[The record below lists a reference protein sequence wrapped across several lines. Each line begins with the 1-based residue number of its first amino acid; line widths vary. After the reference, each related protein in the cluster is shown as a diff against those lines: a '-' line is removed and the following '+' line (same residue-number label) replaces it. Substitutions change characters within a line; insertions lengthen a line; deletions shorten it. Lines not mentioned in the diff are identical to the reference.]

1 MEAIIDKIVA
11 KFKREAREFFEGDRK
26 DIKAAEAFF
35 VPRLSEM
42 VTELLS
48 GLYEE
53 ADEALLADRAGRR
66 QSGLAVERR
75 GDQRRVLTL
84 MGEVGYRRTYYQSR
98 DGTYCYPIDE
108 LAGVEAYERIS
119 GGVSEALVA
128 TARKV
133 SYGKSSQFVTDGAV
147 SKQTVMNKIR
157 QSVPRVAVVERQRV
171 PVLHIDA
178 DEDHVKLYG
187 GGSTSAPLIDVYT
200 GIEKQGKR
208 GKCKDVFHISEYG
221 KSADEL
227 WETVLTEMERRYDLR
242 GTRIYLHGDGAQW
255 IKTGLD
261 WLPNSVLVL
270 DRYHVNKA
278 LKAAVCGIE
287 ARSGCQYEHL
297 LRKALQEG
305 DRDCF
310 LSVRD
315 SLLVHWPDRQASILE
330 NTDYLLAHFEAIHI
344 WHVDPEARNG
354 GATEPHV
361 SNILS
366 ARLSSR
372 PMAWSKDTLRRF
384 LPILAAGTCML
395 EPESE
400 DDSALDEQ
408 AVQANTVIHR
418 KASRHFGLL
427 DPDRAVHIPGTSG
440 KVTPL
445 FNALRPFV
453 YS

>member
-11 KFKREAREFFEGDRK
+11 KFKREAKEFLGKDRK
-26 DIKAAEAFF
+26 DIEAAEEFF

-42 VTELLS
+42 VTELMS

-66 QSGLAVERR
+66 ESGLTVERR
-75 GDQRRVLTL
+75 GDRRRVLTL
-84 MGEVGYRRTYYQSR
+84 LGEVGYKRTYYQMR

-119 GGVSEALVA
+119 NGVSEALVS

-133 SYGKSSQFVTDGAV
+133 SYVKSSQFITDGAV

-157 QSVPRVAVVERQRV
+157 RSVPKIEVVERQRV

-178 DEDHVKLYG
+178 DEDHVNLYG
-187 GGSTSAPLIDVYT
+187 GGSTSAPLIAVYT
-200 GIEKQGKR
+200 GIERQGKR

-227 WETVLTEMERRYDLR
+227 WEIVLTELERRYDLQ
-242 GTRIYLHGDGAQW
+242 GTKIYLHGDGAQW
-255 IKTGLD
+255 IKVGLN

-278 LKAAVCGIE
+278 LKAAVSGIE
-287 ARSGCQYEHL
+287 TRTGSQYEHL
-297 LRKALQEG
+297 LRNALQEG
-305 DRDCF
+305 DREFF

-315 SLLVHWPDRQASILE
+315 SLLAHWPDRKASIWE

-344 WHVDPEARNG
+344 WHVDSEARSG

-372 PMAWSKDTLRRF
+372 PMAWSRNTLRRL
-384 LPILAAGTCML
+384 LPILAAGSSML
-395 EPESE
+395 EYERDE
-400 DDSALDEQ
+400 ESALSQPEAQ
-408 AVQANTVIHR
+408 ENPVVHR
-418 KASRHFGLL
+418 KAGRRFGLP
-427 DPDRAVHIPGTSG
+427 DPDLAVHIPGTSG

>member
-11 KFKREAREFFEGDRK
+11 KFKREAREFFERERK
-26 DIKAAEAFF
+26 DIKAAEAYF
-35 VPRLSEM
+35 VPRLGEM

-66 QSGLAVERR
+66 QSGLRVERR
-75 GDQRRVLTL
+75 GDRRRVLTL
-84 MGEVGYRRTYYQSR
+84 MGEIGYRRTYYQRR

-128 TARKV
+128 TARNV
-133 SYGKSSQFVTDGAV
+133 SYGKSSQFVTNGAI

-157 QSVPRVAVVERQRV
+157 QSIPRAELVERTCV

-200 GIEKQGKR
+200 GIEKQRKR
-208 GKCKDVFHISEYG
+208 GKCRDVFHISEYG
-221 KSADEL
+221 KGADEL
-227 WETVLTEMERRYDLR
+227 WEIVLTELERRYDLR
-242 GTRIYLHGDGAQW
+242 GTRTYLHGDGAQW
-255 IKTGLD
+255 IKTGLE

-270 DRYHVNKA
+270 DRYRVNKA
-278 LKAAVCGIE
+278 LKAAVSGIE

-297 LRKALQEG
+297 LRKSLQEG
-305 DRDCF
+305 DRDGF

-315 SLLVHWPDRQASILE
+315 SLLLRWPERQTSILE

-384 LPILAAGTCML
+384 LPILAAGSFML
-395 EPESE
+395 EYGCD
-400 DDSALDEQ
+400 DDSELSQPDAQEKS
-408 AVQANTVIHR
+408 VVHR
-418 KASRHFGLL
+418 KTSRRFGLP
-427 DPDRAVHIPGTSG
+427 DPDLAVNIPGTSG

-453 YS
+453 CS

>member
-11 KFKREAREFFEGDRK
+11 KFKREAREFFERDRK
-26 DIKAAEAFF
+26 DIEAAEAFF

-42 VTELLS
+42 VSELLS

-66 QSGLAVERR
+66 QSGLVVERR

-84 MGEVGYRRTYYQSR
+84 LGEVGYKRTYYQRR

-108 LAGVEAYERIS
+108 LAGVEAYERLS

-157 QSVPRVAVVERQRV
+157 RSIPRVSLVERQRV

-187 GGSTSAPLIDVYT
+187 GGSTTAPLIDVYT

-208 GKCKDVFHISEYG
+208 GKCRDVFHISEYG

-227 WETVLTEMERRYDLR
+227 WEIVLTELERRYDLR

-278 LKAAVCGIE
+278 LKAAVSGIE

-297 LRKALQEG
+297 LRKALREG
-305 DRDCF
+305 DLDYF

-315 SLLVHWPDRQASILE
+315 SLLLHWPERKTSILE

-384 LPILAAGTCML
+384 LPILASGSSML
-395 EPESE
+395 EPGF
-400 DDSALDEQ
+400 DDDPAFDQ
-408 AVQANTVIHR
+408 PKARADTVAHH
-418 KASRHFGLL
+418 KASRRFGLP
-427 DPDRAVHIPGTSG
+427 DPDLAVHIPGTSG